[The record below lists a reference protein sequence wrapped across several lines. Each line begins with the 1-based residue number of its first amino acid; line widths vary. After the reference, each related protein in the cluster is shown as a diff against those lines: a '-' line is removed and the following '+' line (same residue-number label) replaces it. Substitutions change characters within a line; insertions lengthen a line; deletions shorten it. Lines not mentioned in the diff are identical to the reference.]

1 MADTNLDSMSQLLND
16 IRRIYQNSQ
25 AYIKMLSEAIESTE
39 DILSIETENE
49 DGSKTTIQVPS
60 FANIERRMKIFEQ
73 NLGALVGA
81 GTGALDNSLY
91 TQLVDEY
98 GKVKTLVHMSLLNV
112 PDSITSLKGTL
123 ANDNQ
128 VVALGNDLN
137 RTTTLGLH
145 VQLDVTGKVS
155 TYMQKCQI
163 TKFVCTESMFNALQK
178 LEATYGRELTHG
190 EVLDAIDSNAWIDG
204 DDYDIESFVST
215 LRPRRPMSQ
224 GAFNIL
230 VKRVTGTNTMSVR
243 LDTLNYSNTD
253 ARVEGSQVLKL
264 GDRLATAT
272 GDVVFGITA
281 IDQLSNTVQLVREE
295 GLQMPSA
302 NLDKLVFVDSVVVK
316 CVDVP
321 LRYNEKFVAFLSPVH
336 DVYGTIAAYSPAILI
351 DIAKLTI
358 RDKDN
363 QLINANSYAL
373 AMGDSNIGSYLEAIA
388 TDALPPA
395 KYAVK
400 PKTIQLTGD
409 MFKVVQ
415 LNTHL
420 TDNVDKDK
428 ILQLYAQ
435 KRSLQQEITGLDT
448 TISSLQLQL
457 NTQNYR
463 NDNERAQLQSQY
475 LSYSKQRAQKVETLQ
490 SIIDQMLDIDVAAY
504 DALYDPKFRVRGFI
518 PVQEP
523 AVSKYTAPQ
532 NIIQFKVQY
541 RYVSLNDVV
550 AKADTF
556 DVADNEG
563 GVTTAAYSTWNE
575 VFTPLRRKILSDGQI
590 VWEPINTSSIEAI
603 CCNQLD
609 VPITPNEKV
618 QIRIKAIGE
627 AGYPNVLNESRW
639 SNILTITFPDS
650 LAASAQFVALKDEL
664 LTDKQ
669 QVLLEN
675 MLISKG
681 VIEHVA
687 DSLTENQTYFAHS
700 AQNLASGFFNDNLS
714 RISVYQKL
722 LDLTNGVSQLRDI
735 IINAGSM
742 LRVSIIDEYNNETE
756 ILNGSTTV
764 LYAGAYSDA
773 FDLTKSEN
781 YGSILT
787 KQYYIKFTNIGSVPI
802 SIYPKYHGPLNQ
814 WADNV
819 LQDNIFDAPVSPM
832 SNAYNATD
840 IDSNPLYWPA
850 PKGSR
855 QSKGQILYVGTKN
868 IAGTQ
873 TLYKS
878 YSDDKTGQTVILLTS
893 NDSIIDASSSVPESA
908 KKYIAFAPLSDNPN
922 KANPEGVTNVAIK
935 NDIDISSIAIMTTQ
949 HPKWLEWVNAKS
961 DDAKKQKSREIY
973 ETLSSQAL
981 IGNII
986 KSEYQYA
993 LPVTGL
999 TESNAPKTMF
1009 VADDKYLAGQNTR
1022 GAYMT
1027 LNPTNQPAMQVS
1039 SSADDAAVSVGTGS
1053 SNAVL
1058 VPLLFQARMTDALGT
1073 IDGTDSI
1080 DSAQF
1085 KYTKYMDFRTYIGG
1099 KEFAFDIKIYAD
1111 FRSTSSII
1119 GSMPA
1124 ASMNAL
1130 NTLLK
1135 S

>member
-1 MADTNLDSMSQLLND
+1 MADNNLDSMSQLLND
-16 IRRIYQNSQ
+16 IRRIYQNAQ
-25 AYIKMLSEAIESTE
+25 QYIALLAEAIESTE
-39 DILSIETENE
+39 DILNIQVENE
-49 DGSKTTIQVPS
+49 DGSTSTIQVPS

-73 NLGALVGA
+73 NLNALVGA

-112 PDSITSLKGTL
+112 PDGITTLKGTL

-128 VVALGNDLN
+128 VVALGNDLS

-163 TKFVCTESMFNALQK
+163 TKFVCTETMFNALTS
-178 LEATYGRELTHG
+178 LEKTYGRELTHG
-190 EVLDAIDSNAWIDG
+190 EVLEAIDTNGWLEG

-243 LDTLNYSNTD
+243 LDTLSYSNTD
-253 ARVEGSQVLKL
+253 ARVEGSQVLKV
-264 GDRLATAT
+264 GDYLATAT
-272 GDVVFGITA
+272 GDVVFEVTA
-281 IDQLSNTVQLVREE
+281 LDQLSNTVQLIRDE

-302 NLDKLVFVDSVVVK
+302 NLDKLVYVDKVVVK

-336 DVYGTIAAYSPAILI
+336 DFYGTVAAYSPAILI

-358 RDKDN
+358 RDNQN

-373 AMGDSNIGSYLEAIA
+373 AMGDSNIGAYLEAIA

-400 PKTIQLTGD
+400 PDTLVLSED

-420 TDNVDKDK
+420 TDNVDKAK
-428 ILQLYAQ
+428 ILQLYSQ

-504 DALYDPKFRVRGFI
+504 DALYDPKFRIRGFI

-523 AVSKYTAPQ
+523 LVSKYTSPQ

-556 DVADNEG
+556 DVSDNEG

-575 VFTPLRRKILSDGQI
+575 VFTPLRRKILNDGQI

-627 AGYPNVLNESRW
+627 AGYPNVLNESKW

-675 MLISKG
+675 MLTSKG

-687 DSLTENQTYFAHS
+687 DSLTENQTYFAHN

-764 LYAGAYSDA
+764 LYAGAYSDV

-781 YGSILT
+781 YGSILS
-787 KQYYIKFTNIGSVPI
+787 KQYYIKFTNIGSTPI
-802 SIYPKYHGPLNQ
+802 NIYPKYRGPLNQ
-814 WADNV
+814 WIVNKLEDY
-819 LQDNIFDAPVSPM
+819 LYDAPISPM

-840 IDSNPLYWPA
+840 ISGTELFWSA

-855 QSKGQILYVGTKN
+855 QINGQMLYVGTRN
-868 IAGTQ
+868 IAGTE
-873 TLYKS
+873 TLYVS
-878 YSDDKTGQTVILLTS
+878 YDKDTTGHTMILLTN
-893 NDSIIDASSSVPESA
+893 NDSVVDDKAAEAA
-908 KKYIAFAPLSDNPN
+908 KKYIAFAPMGDDQPN
-922 KANPEGVTNVAIK
+922 TPNPEAVINVALK
-935 NDIDISSIAIMTTQ
+935 SDIDVSNFALMTTQ
-949 HPKWLEWVNAKS
+949 HPKWQEYINAKS
-961 DDAKKQKSREIY
+961 EDAKKQLSVEIY
-973 ETLSSQAL
+973 NILYEQTL
-981 IGNII
+981 IGDTI
-986 KSEYQYA
+986 KSTYQYA
-993 LPVTGL
+993 LPVTNL
-999 TESNAPKTMF
+999 AESNAPKTMF
-1009 VADDKYLAGQNTR
+1009 VMNDKYLCGSNTR

-1027 LNPTNQPAMQVS
+1027 LNPVNQPAMQVS

-1058 VPLLFQARMTDALGT
+1058 VPLLFQARMTDAMGS

-1085 KYTKYMDFRTYIGG
+1085 KYTKYMDFRAYIGG

-1119 GSMPA
+1119 SSMPA
-1124 ASMNAL
+1124 VSMNAL
-1130 NTLLK
+1130 LK
-1135 S
+1135 

>member
-1 MADTNLDSMSQLLND
+1 MADNNLDSMSQLLND
-16 IRRIYQNSQ
+16 IRRIYTNAQS
-25 AYIKMLSEAIESTE
+25 YIKLVHDAIESTE
-39 DILSIETENE
+39 DILNIQVENE
-49 DGSKTTIQVPS
+49 DGSTSTIQVPS

-73 NLGALVGA
+73 NLNALVGA

-91 TQLVDEY
+91 AQLVDEY

-112 PDSITSLKGTL
+112 PDSITSLRGTL

-128 VVALGNDLN
+128 VVALGNDLS

-190 EVLDAIDSNAWIDG
+190 EVLDAIDTNGWIED

-230 VKRVTGTNTMSVR
+230 VKRVTGTNTISVR
-243 LDTLNYSNTD
+243 LDTLSYSNTD

-302 NLDKLVFVDSVVVK
+302 NLDKLVYVDKVVVK

-336 DVYGTIAAYSPAILI
+336 DFYGTVAAYSPAILI

-358 RDKDN
+358 RDSQN

-373 AMGDSNIGSYLEAIA
+373 AMGDSNIGAYLEAIA

-395 KYAVK
+395 KYAIK
-400 PKTIQLTGD
+400 PDTLTLSED

-420 TDNVDKDK
+420 TDNVDKTK
-428 ILQLYAQ
+428 ILQLYSQ

-504 DALYDPKFRVRGFI
+504 DALYDPKFRIRGFI

-523 AVSKYTAPQ
+523 SVSKYTAPQ

-556 DVADNEG
+556 DVSDNEG

-590 VWEPINTSSIEAI
+590 VWEPINASSIEAI

-627 AGYPNVLNESRW
+627 AGYPNVLNESKW

-669 QVLLEN
+669 QMLLEN
-675 MLISKG
+675 MLTSKG
-681 VIEHVA
+681 VLEHVA
-687 DSLTENQTYFAHS
+687 DSLTENQTYFAHN

-764 LYAGAYSDA
+764 LYAGAYSDV

-781 YGSILT
+781 YGSILS
-787 KQYYIKFTNIGSVPI
+787 KQYYIKFTNIGSTPI
-802 SIYPKYHGPLNQ
+802 NIYPKYHGPLNQ
-814 WADNV
+814 WVPNEGNTDNDKMYTV
-819 LQDNIFDAPVSPM
+819 PISPM
-832 SNAYNATD
+832 SNAYENVSD
-840 IDSNPLYWPA
+840 VEGNKLYWSA

-855 QSKGQILYVGTKN
+855 QSLGQIVYASSVN
-868 IAGTQ
+868 IAGTE
-873 TLYKS
+873 TLYMS
-878 YSDDKTGQTVILLTS
+878 YDKDTTGHTILLLTN
-893 NDSIIDASSSVPESA
+893 NDSVVDSTAAEAA
-908 KKYIAFAPLSDNPN
+908 KKYIAFAPMADQPN
-922 KANPEGVTNVAIK
+922 TANPEAVTNVALK
-935 NDIDISSIAIMTTQ
+935 SNIDISNFALMTTQ
-949 HPKWLEWVNAKS
+949 HPKWQEWLNAKS
-961 DDAKKQKSREIY
+961 EDAKKMVSKEIY
-973 ETLSSQAL
+973 DILHEQTL
-981 IGNII
+981 IGDAI
-986 KSEYQYA
+986 KSTYQYA
-993 LPVTGL
+993 LPL
-999 TESNAPKTMF
+999 TNLAESNAPKTMF
-1009 VADDKYLAGQNTR
+1009 VMNDKYLCGSNTR

-1027 LNPTNQPAMQVS
+1027 LNPVNQPAMQVS

-1058 VPLLFQARMTDALGT
+1058 VPLLFQARMTDATGA

-1085 KYTKYMDFRTYIGG
+1085 KYMKYMAFRTYIGG

-1119 GSMPA
+1119 SSMPVV
-1124 ASMNAL
+1124 SMNAL
-1130 NTLLK
+1130 LK
-1135 S
+1135 